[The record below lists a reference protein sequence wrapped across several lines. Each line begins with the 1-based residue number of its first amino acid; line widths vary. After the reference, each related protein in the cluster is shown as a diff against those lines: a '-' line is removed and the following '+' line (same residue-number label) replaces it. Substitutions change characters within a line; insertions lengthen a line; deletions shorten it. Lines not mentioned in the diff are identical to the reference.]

1 MPNATPPDIA
11 GAVFSSPA
19 VSLAL
24 GIVVAALLAL
34 TPWWRG
40 GRAAAT
46 RLSRDEAGA
55 VVARYGP
62 ERRLLAVGAVVV
74 LGAGVTV
81 EVLARHVLRLDD
93 HVSWWRY
100 ATPVLATTLALAALA
115 LAIAARRARHAT
127 LPVVTGTRRTWLSFS
142 ARGALPAAG
151 SALLVLVLTTIASGS
166 ASSNVDGGPFVFL
179 AIPAPNTDV
188 DPVRLWFFGWAY
200 GLPVLLSCGLLVASA
215 VWALSAN
222 ATRPFL
228 RPETVPAE
236 HHERRRIAAGI
247 AQVATGGVL
256 LTVAAAWRFIGN
268 AGRIGPL
275 TIEGEGTFEV
285 VWRYADIARAAGVV
299 APALEV
305 TAVVLL
311 VLSALAMRPAISRG
325 SAGPSPA
332 EPLPAE
338 GVR

>member
-1 MPNATPPDIA
+1 MPNPTPPDLV

-24 GIVVAALLAL
+24 GIVLATLLAL
-34 TPWWRG
+34 TPWWRD
-40 GRAAAT
+40 GRTAVT
-46 RLSRDEAGA
+46 RLSRDEART
-55 VVARYGP
+55 VVARYAP
-62 ERRLLAVGAVVV
+62 ERRLLAVGALAV
-74 LGAGVTV
+74 LGAGAIV

-93 HVSWWRY
+93 QVSWWRY
-100 ATPVLATTLALAALA
+100 ATPVLATAVALAAVA
-115 LAIAARRARHAT
+115 LAIAARRTRHAT

-142 ARGALPAAG
+142 PRGGLAG
-151 SALLVLVLTTIASGS
+151 AGLALLALVLTTIASGS

-200 GLPVLLSCGLLVASA
+200 GLPVLLSCVLLVASVA
-215 VWALSAN
+215 WALSAN

-228 RPETVPAE
+228 RRETVPAE

-256 LTVAAAWRFIGN
+256 LTLAAAWRFIGS

-285 VWRYADIARAAGVV
+285 VWRHADIARAAGAV
-299 APALEV
+299 APAVEV
-305 TAVVLL
+305 AAVVLL
-311 VLSALAMRPAISRG
+311 VLSALAMRPVASRG

-332 EPLPAE
+332 EPLRAE